1 MAKYGLCA
9 VAAAALLCTAVTAA
23 TMAAPTSAA
32 DRWND
37 LSVKFRKYHSD
48 DTNVFFH
55 LITTPLGVLSV
66 LSLFN
71 KATNTNM
78 ITKALA
84 VVYCVSIMEK
94 MPLHILG
101 TTSFVATGIAMAAA
115 STASLSYAMHVA
127 VSKPRCRFCPPFRGC
142 TLRRI
147 PDPLALPDVHCRLF
161 RPGPGTLC
169 YRRAN
174 VRYAPI
180 RTHPLHPTL
189 WTTVPHTPMYIHIH
203 AQIKIHV
210 HMNINIHICSYTYT
224 YTYTYT
230 HKVLELTV

>member
-1 MAKYGLCA
+1 MQGSTVLMAKYGLCA
-9 VAAAALLCTAVTAA
+9 VAAAALLCTAVAAA

-84 VVYCVSIMEK
+84 VVYCVSIMDK

-115 STASLSYAMHVA
+115 STASLSYAMHAA
-127 VSKPRCRFCPPFRGC
+127 VSKPNRRRVVSALCCGRSCPRLSAAARCGESLTR
-142 TLRRI
+142 LRCQMFI
-147 PDPLALPDVHCRLF
+147 VGYFGQDLAHF
-161 RPGPGTLC
+161 ATGEQT
-169 YRRAN
+169 
-174 VRYAPI
+174 
-180 RTHPLHPTL
+180 
-189 WTTVPHTPMYIHIH
+189 
-203 AQIKIHV
+203 
-210 HMNINIHICSYTYT
+210 
-224 YTYTYT
+224 
-230 HKVLELTV
+230 

>member
-1 MAKYGLCA
+1 MQGSTVLMAKYGLCA
-9 VAAAALLCTAVTAA
+9 VAAAALLCTAVAAA

-66 LSLFN
+66 LSVFN

-84 VVYCVSIMEK
+84 VVYCVSIMDE

-115 STASLSYAMHVA
+115 STASLSYVMHAA
-127 VSKPRCRFCPPFRGC
+127 VSHPNRLHVVSARCGRSCPR
-142 TLRRI
+142 LHASAN
-147 PDPLALPDVHCRLF
+147 PLALTRS
-161 RPGPGTLC
+161 
-169 YRRAN
+169 
-174 VRYAPI
+174 RYQMFIVGYFGQDLAHFA
-180 RTHPLHPTL
+180 TGEQT
-189 WTTVPHTPMYIHIH
+189 
-203 AQIKIHV
+203 
-210 HMNINIHICSYTYT
+210 
-224 YTYTYT
+224 
-230 HKVLELTV
+230 